1 MTKES
6 SSYAIVEVSG
16 RQLRVVPGAQ
26 VQVDRVAADVG
37 KPHVVSKVLLASDG
51 KHVTIGKPYVAG
63 AKVVCEVLDHPKG
76 PKTISYKF
84 RRRENFRRTRGGR
97 ALLTTLL
104 IKGIE
109 LK

>member
-1 MTKES
+1 M
-6 SSYAIVEVSG
+6 YAIVEVSG

-26 VQVDRVAADVG
+26 VQVDRVAEEVG
-37 KPHVVSKVLLASDG
+37 KFHVVSTVLLASDG
-51 KHVTIGKPYVAG
+51 KHLSIGKPYVTG

-97 ALLTTLL
+97 ARLTTLL
-104 IKGIE
+104 VKGIE